1 MLCESNL
8 PEDFS
13 GQRILTLLYPQDQR
27 IPDQIVLNKGLDSC
41 QQMIQDQIVLNKEF
55 VSCQQMIPDQRFLN
69 KGLVSG

>member
-27 IPDQIVLNKGLDSC
+27 IPDQIALNIGLASDEK
-41 QQMIQDQIVLNKEF
+41 QIRKFLTKEIELN
-55 VSCQQMIPDQRFLN
+55 S
-69 KGLVSG
+69 S

>member
-27 IPDQIVLNKGLDSC
+27 IPDQIA
-41 QQMIQDQIVLNKEF
+41 LNKEF